1 MRLSGIR
8 IFGFKTF
15 AQATTMTFDSGITAI
30 VGPNGSG
37 KSNLV
42 DAIRWVLGEQSSKS
56 LRSSKTDDVIFAGND
71 KRKALGMAEVSLTF
85 DNSDGKID
93 LPFKEVQ
100 ITRRAYRA
108 GDIEYFVN
116 KDRVRLR
123 DVHELLM
130 GTGLGPGSYAILSQG
145 QIDAI
150 LVSKPSE
157 RRALFEETSG
167 INKFIA
173 RKNEAM
179 RRIEGTNA
187 NVVRLN
193 DLAREV
199 EARMPELDAQIR
211 RAKRYRNL
219 TARVRD
225 LVVLTSLR
233 STQSRRDWLAAAQ
246 KQAQDADT
254 AQNTSAQAALQA
266 EEHLRTGREELVERE
281 RACERARIEHDQA
294 RVALTTVERDNAA
307 AKARLET
314 LTAQFIA
321 EHTDEQR
328 RTQARAALLARIE
341 SLSAQVDPLRERVE
355 ELQLVETQAALAVA
369 ELRMDIDRRFSALR
383 AFEAEANAR
392 ATELAKQRNQRESIT
407 RELERTQHDVTHVSD
422 DLTEA
427 KRAAHEAKEAL
438 AGSEAM
444 IAEHTGAAIV
454 AEEATTR
461 AKEAFARA
469 TNLVPEAQARLRA
482 ATSEL
487 AGAEARLHT
496 LEELEANLEGHVPG
510 TRAVMDAHNRGDISG
525 MIGVVSTLVTV
536 EEQYARALDM
546 AFGAGV
552 SNIVTV
558 HSQAAEAAIE
568 YLRSRELGRATF
580 LPLDLMQQRTGR
592 ELGRLRS
599 IPGVIAYAHE
609 LVMVEEQFR
618 GVVAFLV
625 GRTLIVDTMRTGV
638 RLAREE
644 QIRDTIVTL
653 EGDQLLGGGA
663 MSGGR
668 NRRGER
674 SILARRA
681 QAQTMRDELL
691 PGLREAIIDAEADLA
706 KAAHEATQAGAQRDE
721 AQRAFAELNASL
733 KEVRSKAQFQRSQM
747 QQTENRANQLE
758 GRFQELKARLKQSQ
772 ERLVQLP
779 ALVEHAEELE
789 SGRRAHENELS
800 VARAQIETSEMQ
812 AREARG
818 HAANARER
826 LAALGAELEASKT
839 QYHLLDADSQRVF
852 ATREQASAE
861 IERLEI
867 DARRLGNELEA
878 LRQTCEEA
886 QVRVRAAQVERE
898 RIVARIAELDALA
911 RRERQNERELLAS
924 GEQARRRVAELEAE
938 LGMLEDAAAQQP
950 VSDDER
956 EEIALRY
963 ANEPDS
969 ILLELP
975 KLRED
980 VSRLSNVNLNAEA
993 DRMELE
999 ARETELRTQLDD
1011 LARARELLLEG
1022 IRELDASCETQFV
1035 ETFETVRIAFNDAY
1049 AELFPGGEA
1058 RMWLTDP
1065 DNVNESGVE
1074 ISVKPPGK
1082 KMTSLAALSGGERAM
1097 TAAALIFALIRVKP
1111 SPFYLLDEIDAAL
1124 DEMNVERF
1132 SMMVR
1137 NLATQAQL
1145 LIVTHNKK
1153 TMELAQRMYG
1163 ITMAEAGV
1171 SSVVSAALDREL
1183 AHA

>member
-1 MRLSGIR
+1 MRLSGLR

-15 AQATTMTFDSGITAI
+15 AQATTLTFDSGITAI

-42 DAIRWVLGEQSSKS
+42 DAIRWVLGEQSPKS
-56 LRSSKTDDVIFAGND
+56 LRSQKTDDVIFAGND

-145 QIDAI
+145 QIDSI

-167 INKFIA
+167 INKFVA
-173 RKNEAM
+173 RKNEAL

-187 NVVRLN
+187 NVVRLH
-193 DLAREV
+193 DLLREV
-199 EARMPELDAQIR
+199 EGRMPELDTQIR
-211 RAKRYRNL
+211 RTKRYRNVS
-219 TARVRD
+219 ARVRD
-225 LVVLTSLR
+225 LEVLTALR
-233 STQSRRDWLAAAQ
+233 SSESRRNAHAAAQ
-246 KQAQDADT
+246 KQAQDADVALTT
-254 AQNTSAQAALQA
+254 AAQAALSA
-266 EEHLRTGREELVERE
+266 EEQVRTGREALSE
-281 RACERARIEHDQA
+281 CERSSEHARVEHDRV
-294 RVALTTVERDNAA
+294 RVALASVERDNAA
-307 AKARLET
+307 AKARLDAIT
-314 LTAQFIA
+314 SQFLA

-328 RTQARAALLARIE
+328 RTQGRAALLARIE
-341 SLSAQVDPLRERVE
+341 ALRAEIEPLSDRVE
-355 ELQLVETQAALAVA
+355 ELQTLETQAALAIA
-369 ELRMDIDRRFSALR
+369 EQRLEMDRRFSALR
-383 AFEAEANAR
+383 AFEADANAR
-392 ATELAKQRNQRESIT
+392 TTELAKRRSQHEAST
-407 RELERTQHDVTHVSD
+407 REYERLQNDTTHVSGD
-422 DLTEA
+422 FNEA
-427 KRAAHEAKEAL
+427 KRAAQEAQDAL
-438 AGSEAM
+438 SFSELA
-444 IAEHTGAAIV
+444 IAEFTQARAG
-454 AEEATTR
+454 AEEAAGN
-461 AKEAFARA
+461 AKQAHTQALA
-469 TNLVPEAQARLRA
+469 TVPEAQSRLRA

-487 AGAEARLHT
+487 AGTEARLHT

-525 MIGVVSTLVTV
+525 IIGVVSTLVSV

-552 SNIVTV
+552 SNIVTAQ
-558 HSQAAEAAIE
+558 SQAAEAAIE

-609 LVMVEEQFR
+609 LVTVDEKFR

-681 QAQTMRDELL
+681 QAQTMREELL
-691 PGLREAIIDAEADLA
+691 PTLREAIIDAEADLA
-706 KAAHEATQAGAQRDE
+706 KAAHEAAQAGGRNEE
-721 AQRAFAELNASL
+721 AQRALSELMSSL
-733 KEVRSKAQFQRSQM
+733 KELNSKAQYQRTQMHQTDNRM
-747 QQTENRANQLE
+747 QQLGSRRE
-758 GRFQELKARLKQSQ
+758 ELAVRLAQAE
-772 ERLVQLP
+772 ERLAALP
-779 ALVEHAEELE
+779 EPVEAGVELE
-789 SGRRAHENELS
+789 SERRIREEELQH
-800 VARAQIETSEMQ
+800 ARAQIEAGETQ
-812 AREARG
+812 AREARV
-818 HAANARER
+818 AAAKARER
-826 LAALGAELEASKT
+826 FAALGAELDTSTA
-839 QYHLLDADSQRVF
+839 QYNLLDADSRRVF

-861 IERLEI
+861 IARLE
-867 DARRLGNELEA
+867 DDCARLMAELQTLAQQVEA
-878 LRQTCEEA
+878 A
-886 QVRVRAAQVERE
+886 QARVRSAQQERE
-898 RIVARIAELDALA
+898 QLSARITEIDTLA

-950 VSDDER
+950 VSDEER
-956 EEIALRY
+956 DEIAARY
-963 ANEPDS
+963 VDEPDS
-969 ILLELP
+969 VLLELP

-980 VSRLSNVNLNAEA
+980 LGRLSNVNLNAEA
-993 DRMELE
+993 DRAELE
-999 ARETELRTQLDD
+999 ARELELRTQLED

-1022 IRELDASCETQFV
+1022 IRELDASCETQFTA
-1035 ETFETVRIAFNDAY
+1035 TFETVRAAFHDAY
-1049 AELFPGGEA
+1049 SELFPGGEA

-1082 KMTSLAALSGGERAM
+1082 KMTSLTALSGGERAM

-1137 NLATQAQL
+1137 NLATEAQL

-1171 SSVVSAALDREL
+1171 SSIVSAALDREL
-1183 AHA
+1183 AHV

>member
-1 MRLSGIR
+1 MRLSGLR

-15 AQATTMTFDSGITAI
+15 AQATTFTFDSGITAI

-42 DAIRWVLGEQSSKS
+42 DAIRWVLGEQSAKS
-56 LRSSKTDDVIFAGND
+56 LRSNKTDDVIFSGND

-100 ITRRAYRA
+100 IIRRAYRG

-193 DLAREV
+193 DVLREV
-199 EARMPELDAQIR
+199 EARVPELDAQIR
-211 RAKRYRNL
+211 RAKRYRNVS
-219 TARVRD
+219 TRVRD
-225 LVVLTSLR
+225 LEVLTALR
-233 STQSRRDWLAAAQ
+233 STASRRLALQTAQ
-246 KQAQDADT
+246 IQAQEAELALGAAT
-254 AQNTSAQAALQA
+254 QATLQS
-266 EEHLRTGREELVERE
+266 EQHLRDAREELIQRE
-281 RACERARIEHDQA
+281 RACEQTRVAYDQA
-294 RVALTTVERDNAA
+294 RLELVGVEREHAA
-307 AKARLET
+307 AKARLDA
-314 LTAQFIA
+314 LTAQFIN

-341 SLSAQVDPLRERVE
+341 TLSSELEPLRERAE
-355 ELQLVETQAALAVA
+355 TLQASESQAVLAVA
-369 ELRMDIDRRFSALR
+369 EQRMEIDRRFSALR
-383 AFEAEANAR
+383 AFESDANKR
-392 ATELAKQRNQRESIT
+392 ATELAKQRSIRET
-407 RELERTQHDVTHVSD
+407 TQRELERLQHDLVRVGD
-422 DLTEA
+422 DYTEA
-427 KRAAHEAKEAL
+427 ERAARDAKETLL
-438 AGSEAM
+438 ATETLLAEQHHISAATEEAAR
-444 IAEHTGAAIV
+444 IAKAAY
-454 AEEATTR
+454 AEATTG
-461 AKEAFARA
+461 
-469 TNLVPEAQARLRA
+469 VPEAQARLRA

-487 AGAEARLHT
+487 AGTEARLHT

-510 TRAVMDAHNRGDISG
+510 TKAVMDAHARGDLSG
-525 MIGVVSTLVTV
+525 ILGVVSTLVTV
-536 EEQYARALDM
+536 EERYARALDM

-552 SNIVTV
+552 SNIVTT
-558 HSQAAEAAIE
+558 HSQSAEAAIE
-568 YLRSRELGRATF
+568 YLRSREAGRATF

-599 IPGVIAYAHE
+599 FPGVIAYAHE
-609 LVMVEEQFR
+609 LVTVDEMYR

-674 SILARRA
+674 SLLARRA
-681 QAQTMRDELL
+681 HAQAMRDEIL

-706 KAAHEATQAGAQRDE
+706 RAAHETAQAGARRDE
-721 AQRAFAELNASL
+721 AQRALAELGATL
-733 KEVRSKAQFQRSQM
+733 KELGSKMQFQRQQM
-747 QQTENRANQLE
+747 QQTENRANQLLHRRE
-758 GRFQELKARLKQSQ
+758 ELSALYAQAE
-772 ERLVQLP
+772 ERLAQLP
-779 ALVEHAEELE
+779 ASFEPAEDFELERRAREEELQAV
-789 SGRRAHENELS
+789 RARID
-800 VARAQIETSEMQ
+800 AAEMQ
-812 AREARG
+812 AREARSV
-818 HAANARER
+818 AAAARER
-826 LAALGAELEASKT
+826 LAALGAELETSKT
-839 QYHLLDADSQRVF
+839 QYGLLDADSRRVHE
-852 ATREQASAE
+852 TREQASTE
-861 IERLEI
+861 IARLEHEVERLT
-867 DARRLGNELEA
+867 LELHAVQQQSEVQ
-878 LRQTCEEA
+878 RQAVQET
-886 QVRVRAAQVERE
+886 QDQRTRVAK
-898 RIVARIAELDALA
+898 RIAELDIQAQH
-911 RRERQNERELLAS
+911 ERQKERELLAD
-924 GEQARRRVAELEAE
+924 GESARRRVAELEAE
-938 LGMLEDAAAQQP
+938 LGMLEDATAQQAIG
-950 VSDDER
+950 DDER
-956 EEIALRY
+956 ADIAARY
-963 ANEPDS
+963 EQEPDS

-980 VSRLSNVNLNAEA
+980 LARLANVNLNAEA
-993 DRMELE
+993 DREDLA
-999 ARETELRTQLDD
+999 AREHELRTQLDD
-1011 LARARELLLEG
+1011 LARARELLLES
-1022 IRELDASCETQFV
+1022 IRELDVSCETQFV
-1035 ETFETVRIAFNDAY
+1035 ETFETVRTAFHHAY

-1058 RMWLTDP
+1058 RMWLTNP
-1065 DNVNESGVE
+1065 ENVNESGVE

-1171 SSVVSAALDREL
+1171 SSVVSASLDREL
-1183 AHA
+1183 AHV